1 MRIATI
7 GMFDGVHR
15 GHQAVLDELRLL
27 AASKGAEPVAFSF
40 TRHPAAVLRPDKAPR
55 LLTDTTLR
63 ADLVRSHGG
72 IERLEFLDMDREGF
86 RATAGEF
93 AAKLR
98 QRHGIDALLMG
109 FNNHIG
115 SDRLTARELA
125 QVCGNSFGV
134 YEAKPLNGD
143 KFTSTAARHAVER
156 AELAAAE
163 NILGHRFTV
172 RGRVVPGKQLGRTI
186 GFPTANIEA
195 LDPQQL
201 LPPDGVYAV
210 AVAIDGTTYP
220 AMANIGTRPS
230 IDDGNARSFE
240 VHIIDFDRD
249 IYGKTVDVDIIARL
263 RSERRFP
270 SLEALAA
277 QLAADRQMVLNHFS

>member
-15 GHQAVLDELRLL
+15 GHQAVLEELRQL
-27 AASKGAEPVAFSF
+27 AASKGAEPMAFSF

-55 LLTDTTLR
+55 LLTDVTLR
-63 ADLVRSHGG
+63 SDLVRSHGG
-72 IERLEFLDMDREGF
+72 IERLEFLDMNREDF
-86 RATAGEF
+86 RATAAEF
-93 AAKLR
+93 AAMLR

-109 FNNHIG
+109 FNNHLG

-125 QVCGNSFGV
+125 QVCGDSFGV

-143 KFTSTAARHAVER
+143 EFTSTAARHAVER
-156 AELAAAE
+156 ADLAAAE

-195 LDPQQL
+195 LDPRQL

-210 AVAIDGTTYP
+210 AAHIDGIVYP

-230 IDDGNARSFE
+230 VAPI
-240 VHIIDFDRD
+240 
-249 IYGKTVDVDIIARL
+249 L
-263 RSERRFP
+263 
-270 SLEALAA
+270 
-277 QLAADRQMVLNHFS
+277 